1 MKAFSFYNL
10 YLEHHVPDDA
20 LGEQFVTVVVSLLH
34 HLVEI
39 LFHVLEYKVK
49 CVILTNDL
57 ETETQ
62 N

>member
-1 MKAFSFYNL
+1 MKNFSFHNL
-10 YLEHHVPDDA
+10 HLEHHVPDDS
-20 LGEQFVTVVVSLLH
+20 LGEQFVPVVVALLH

-49 CVILTNDL
+49 CVILPNDL
-57 ETETQ
+57 EIETQ

>member
-1 MKAFSFYNL
+1 MKAFTFYTP
-10 YLEHHVPDDA
+10 YLEHHVPDDP

-49 CVILTNDL
+49 CVVLTNDL
-57 ETETQ
+57 EKET
-62 N
+62 